1 MINYRKKKQKK
12 KTLCVIVVRENW
24 LGLRRFCDH
33 SWSNLSHMVS
43 DLIDSNKFVEENE
56 EKERGRDRRAMK
68 WKRLIKRIAL
78 FLAISHDRRHAP
90 SVSKVH
96 RD

>member
-1 MINYRKKKQKK
+1 MRREVIGRK
-12 KTLCVIVVRENW
+12 
-24 LGLRRFCDH
+24 G
-33 SWSNLSHMVS
+33 
-43 DLIDSNKFVEENE
+43 
-56 EKERGRDRRAMK
+56 
-68 WKRLIKRIAL
+68 LIKRITL